1 MAEREEVVLSSL
13 PSSDFKKKKKET
25 RALTELPNLPMWK
38 RQNLSFIL
46 HFENYCT

>member
-1 MAEREEVVLSSL
+1 MAEREEAALPSL
-13 PSSDFKKKKKET
+13 PSSDFKKKPET

>member
-1 MAEREEVVLSSL
+1 MAELEEVVLPSF
-13 PSSDFKKKKKET
+13 PSSDFKKKIET
-25 RALTELPNLPMWK
+25 RALTELPHLPMWK